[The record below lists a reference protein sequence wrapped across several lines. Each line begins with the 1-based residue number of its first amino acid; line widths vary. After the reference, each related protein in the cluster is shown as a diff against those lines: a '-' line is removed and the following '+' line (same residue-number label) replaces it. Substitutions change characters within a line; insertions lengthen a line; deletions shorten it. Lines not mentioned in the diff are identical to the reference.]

1 MNKKNGISL
10 VILVVTIIVM
20 SILAG
25 GALSLVSETNWIEVA
40 KSAFLEWQV
49 KDIKER
55 VEETY
60 SLMASENIGSPR
72 GITAND
78 VIDRLVSE
86 GVPLDT
92 LGEIYVDIIDTNIII
107 GALENAPTYRNKK
120 KNIFNK

>member
-25 GALSLVSETNWIEVA
+25 GALSLVSETNWIDVA

-92 LGEIYVDIIDTNIII
+92 LGEIYFDIIDTNIII

>member
-25 GALSLVSETNWIEVA
+25 VALSLVSETNWIEVA

-92 LGEIYVDIIDTNIII
+92 LGEIYFDIIDTNIII